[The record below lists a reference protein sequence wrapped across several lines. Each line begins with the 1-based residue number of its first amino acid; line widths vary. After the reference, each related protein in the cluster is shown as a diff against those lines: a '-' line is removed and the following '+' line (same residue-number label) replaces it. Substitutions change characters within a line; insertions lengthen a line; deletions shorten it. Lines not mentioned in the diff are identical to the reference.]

1 MWLAVPLSAS
11 SQSPTREI
19 SIAKVALVGSLAG
32 LLSGLLGVGG
42 GIVLVPGLV
51 VIAKLD
57 QRLAHGTSLA
67 ATLPI
72 ALASFVTYLFHGN
85 VDWGVAPWLALGAV
99 SGAVVGTKLLSVLPR
114 RTITIVFIVVVVATA
129 VRLVFA
135 GTGDGRADLSLIG
148 IVALVVIGFLT
159 GVIAG
164 LLGVGGGVVMVP
176 AMVVGFH
183 MVPVVAKGTS
193 VAVIIPTSIMGT
205 WRNRPRGHVDLRL
218 AATAGVIGA
227 ATAVVG
233 ATISD
238 RMSDQVSNVL
248 FGALLVTVAVTQF
261 LSLRHIED

>member
-1 MWLAVPLSAS
+1 MPLTVRTDTSAA
-11 SQSPTREI
+11 PI
-19 SIAKVALVGSLAG
+19 SITKVALVGSVAG

-42 GIVLVPGLV
+42 GIVLVPGLILV
-51 VIAKLD
+51 ARLD

-72 ALASFVTYLFHGN
+72 AIASFVTYLAHGN

-99 SGAVVGTKLLSVLPR
+99 TGAVVGTKLLSVLPK
-114 RTITIVFIVVVVATA
+114 RTITIVFIVIVIVTAT
-129 VRLVFA
+129 RLFFA
-135 GTGDGRADLSLIG
+135 SVGDGRPTLSAFGVGML
-148 IVALVVIGFLT
+148 LLTGFVT

-176 AMVVGFH
+176 AMVVGFG

-205 WRNRPRGHVDLRL
+205 WRNRTRHNVDLRL

-233 ATISD
+233 AIISD
-238 RMSDQVSNVL
+238 QMSDQTSNVL
-248 FGALLVTVAVTQF
+248 FGCLLVVVAVTQF
-261 LSLRHIED
+261 INLRHIHD